1 MIAIDTNILVRYLVQ
16 SDDIQAKQARKLIE
30 KDCDQDNP
38 GLITVTAFIE
48 TYWVLTKVYGFQE
61 AFVREGLGKLL
72 NAKQLGVE
80 NADAVGAA
88 LLGSHADLADLM
100 IMETGRSSGASKTL
114 TFDKK
119 FARLPGVEL
128 LK

>member
-30 KDCDQDNP
+30 KDCDQNNL

>member
-16 SDDIQAKQARKLIE
+16 NDDTQAKQARKFIE

-48 TYWVLTKVYGFQE
+48 TYWVLTKVYRFQE

-100 IMETGRSSGASKTL
+100 ILETGKSAGASKTV

-119 FARLPGVEL
+119 FARLLGVEL